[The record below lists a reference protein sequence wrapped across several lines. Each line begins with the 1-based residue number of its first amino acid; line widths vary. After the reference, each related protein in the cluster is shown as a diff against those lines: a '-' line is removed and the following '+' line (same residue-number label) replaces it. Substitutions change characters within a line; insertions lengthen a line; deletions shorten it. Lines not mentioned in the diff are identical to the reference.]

1 MLFQKTFNS
10 SWTVLCFCA
19 LSTGWFG
26 GTPGNIK
33 LINFTKRTGRQTTK
47 TGRQTGVQQ
56 AGWQLITAMM
66 RGENCRCHNQKNM
79 AASTLL
85 QVMHNHPHTHTRTHP
100 STHTHTALIHL
111 PKTCTLLFFKFFL
124 PSSPPSIITISCQS
138 RRRLADSIWR
148 ARTRRMTVRAG
159 QLMSQDGGRTTVGVP
174 WLVEADGHRVPEQA
188 DWVVWSQEVRF
199 SVSLQWADWLFRVS
213 TGRWREVSWHAS
225 GLGRSSRWAWALES
239 AGSSSGRSRWLPS
252 HPDTWTTA

>member
-33 LINFTKRTGRQTTK
+33 LINFTKRTGRRTTK

-85 QVMHNHPHTHTRTHP
+85 QVMHNHPHTHTHTHVHP

-111 PKTCTLLFFKFFL
+111 PKTCTLLFFKFFC
-124 PSSPPSIITISCQS
+124 PHHPHQSSRSHASPEGDWLTAS
-138 RRRLADSIWR
+138 
-148 ARTRRMTVRAG
+148 
-159 QLMSQDGGRTTVGVP
+159 DG
-174 WLVEADGHRVPEQA
+174 PEQGGWRWERDSWCHKTGA
-188 DWVVWSQEVRF
+188 GPQ
-199 SVSLQWADWLFRVS
+199 SVF
-213 TGRWREVSWHAS
+213 
-225 GLGRSSRWAWALES
+225 LGW
-239 AGSSSGRSRWLPS
+239 
-252 HPDTWTTA
+252 